1 MDRPARCADWAGP
14 VCGDGLNAVRPHH
27 RRAGAPSGIPV
38 FLAVPRFS
46 GPTLRTGTGR
56 ALPGR
61 AGEPAAAGVRR
72 WARSSIGRRPYP
84 GSPLSRTP
92 EIRLETH
99 GPLGTLWVGLGLCAF
114 YIALVWINTLLGFVL
129 TPLFIVPATW
139 LMDKVKGKAPVRG

>member
-1 MDRPARCADWAGP
+1 MHTLWIGSAPAGIFF
-14 VCGDGLNAVRPHH
+14 
-27 RRAGAPSGIPV
+27 AP
-38 FLAVPRFS
+38 PR
-46 GPTLRTGTGR
+46 
-56 ALPGR
+56 
-61 AGEPAAAGVRR
+61 
-72 WARSSIGRRPYP
+72 
-84 GSPLSRTP
+84 LSRSP